1 MAILELDDFE
11 FHADI
16 MSAINERELDK
27 LSFSPIFVFLIAWAV
42 KNNCLG
48 EELKRYAAFNEN
60 YPKLLSGGISFSDFV
75 LNVLDGKLLESSFS
89 SEALP
94 FIKDYIEYDGYVEDL
109 TKVYKTNLGIL
120 PINLK
125 LTDSLYDAINESRKN
140 YEINKNN
147 FPDLIVFTD
156 PDELLKQQNG
166 VF

>member
-1 MAILELDDFE
+1 MTILELDDFE

-16 MSAINERELDK
+16 MSALNERELDE
-27 LSFSPIFVFLIAWAV
+27 LSFSQMFVFLIDWAV

-48 EELKRYAAFNEN
+48 EELKRCAVFNEN
-60 YPKLLSGGISFSDFV
+60 YPKLLSGDISFSDFV
-75 LNVLDGKLLESSFS
+75 LNVLDGKLIDSNFS

-94 FIKDYIEYDGYVEDL
+94 FIKDYIEYDGYVDDL
-109 TKVYKTNLGIL
+109 AKVYKTNLGIL
-120 PINLK
+120 PANLK
-125 LTDSLYDAINESRKN
+125 LTGSLCGAINESRKN

-156 PDELLKQQNG
+156 PDELLKQQKG